1 MGRSKKHSDLVV
13 IRMDTKKLSHDILNG
28 LERLRIM
35 HDLAKDQNFS
45 VIPKDEVKADLSET
59 LKKLEE
65 DLKKLIG

>member
-1 MGRSKKHSDLVV
+1 
-13 IRMDTKKLSHDILNG
+13 MDKRQLSHDILNI

-45 VIPKDEVKADLSET
+45 VISKDEIKGDLEEA

-65 DLKKLIG
+65 DFKTLLQ